1 MFEKDKKEDKED
13 NVSFIEDDGETVVDF
28 SEKDESKSDPVA
40 ERLARAEEETA
51 RLRSEIQQ
59 SRQQQYNIPQN
70 QSDPYDSELE
80 AIDERSRALAV
91 QWEMD
96 KVSGRL
102 RDKSVADEYDRK
114 ARELDHQK
122 AAVASKKAMRDVL
135 PQVMREQQL
144 QQLRAQY
151 SDVYN
156 NQQAITYAQGA
167 YQMMLARGET
177 DGPQLLDKAMNE
189 ARVQFRMAGA
199 NHNRPTQS
207 DKDRLSGIPG
217 GGGRN
222 IVDNRVR
229 MGKAEKQMAEAM
241 FLKAAGGKQEK
252 AWELWA
258 KKIGVKA
265 KKSAN
270 KQRNP

>member
-1 MFEKDKKEDKED
+1 MSSKEEKEE

-28 SEKDESKSDPVA
+28 SEKDESKPDPVA

-167 YQMMLARGET
+167 YQMMLARGE
-177 DGPQLLDKAMNE
+177 
-189 ARVQFRMAGA
+189 
-199 NHNRPTQS
+199 
-207 DKDRLSGIPG
+207 
-217 GGGRN
+217 
-222 IVDNRVR
+222 
-229 MGKAEKQMAEAM
+229 
-241 FLKAAGGKQEK
+241 
-252 AWELWA
+252 
-258 KKIGVKA
+258 
-265 KKSAN
+265 
-270 KQRNP
+270 